1 MSNLSEILHMGGY
14 AFYIWWSY
22 GIVAAVL
29 IGNIISSA
37 YRHKRLLRH
46 LQRQQAREQ
55 SQSASTVA

>member
-1 MSNLSEILHMGGY
+1 MSNLSEFLHMGGY

-29 IGNIISSA
+29 IGNIIAAAS
-37 YRHKRLLRH
+37 RHKHLLRH